1 MPYRFM
7 RATVVATSAAES
19 ATRRICGAGWELL
32 TEHCTYSGDSVRLVF
47 GRQDR
52 PAD

>member
-1 MPYRFM
+1 M
-7 RATVVATSAAES
+7 RTAVVSTSAAHHS
-19 ATRRICGAGWELL
+19 VKTMCGAGWELL

-52 PAD
+52 PKE